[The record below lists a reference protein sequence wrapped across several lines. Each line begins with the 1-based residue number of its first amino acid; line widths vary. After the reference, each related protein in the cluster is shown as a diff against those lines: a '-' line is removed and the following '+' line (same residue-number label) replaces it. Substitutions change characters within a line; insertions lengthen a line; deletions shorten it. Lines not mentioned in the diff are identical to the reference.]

1 MYKIK
6 TNGVERYSDTLVYAK
21 LAEND
26 CYVPCDMDDAEYV
39 VGKVP
44 TEDGVADTVFQAD
57 ATEIE
62 CIDGSLALVKI
73 KADVDSLLALIG
85 DAVEQKYNTAME
97 VISNV

>member
-21 LAEND
+21 LAENG

-44 TEDGVADTVFQAD
+44 TEDGVADTVFRPMQQRLNA
-57 ATEIE
+57 
-62 CIDGSLALVKI
+62 S
-73 KADVDSLLALIG
+73 
-85 DAVEQKYNTAME
+85 ME
-97 VISNV
+97 AWLW